1 MGEKSF
7 SLPLPGKKKK
17 AITVYEKAI
26 LVNLKRQGTKSTDT
40 LIVTPAAALNSDIL
54 GAWAPVRI

>member
-7 SLPLPGKKKK
+7 SLPLPGKKKKK

-40 LIVTPAAALNSDIL
+40 LIVAPAAALNSDIL
-54 GAWAPVRI
+54 GA